1 MNKKV
6 LVLGLGNIL
15 QTDEGI
21 GVHVINYIRERG
33 CIRNAEIVDGGTHS
47 FSLSGPIEEA
57 EQMVVIDT
65 AELNAPPGSIQ
76 VFEGMEM
83 DAFVA
88 HGKKSS
94 AHEIGLKDALSMAL
108 LNGKLPPHRALIGIQ
123 PEKFGWGEKPTK
135 ALEKAIPRACQKA
148 FEITENWKI

>member
-1 MNKKV
+1 MNKKI

-21 GVHVINYIRERG
+21 GVHVINYLKK
-33 CIRNAEIVDGGTHS
+33 RNSIKNLDLVDGGTHS
-47 FSLSGPIEEA
+47 FSLAGPIEEA
-57 EQMVVIDT
+57 DKMVVVDT
-65 AELNAPPGSIQ
+65 AELNSLPGSVK
-76 VFEGMEM
+76 VFEGIEM

-88 HGKKSS
+88 NGKKSS

-108 LNGKLPPHRALIGIQ
+108 LSGKLPAHRALIGIQ
-123 PEKFGWGEKPTK
+123 PGKFGWGEEPT
-135 ALEKAIPRACQKA
+135 EKVKQAIPRASQRV

>member
-21 GVHVINYIRERG
+21 GIHVINSLKRFN
-33 CIRNAEIVDGGTHS
+33 CIKNVELVDGGMHS
-47 FSLSGPIEEA
+47 FNLAVPIEEVD
-57 EQMVVIDT
+57 QIVVVDT
-65 AELNAPPGSIQ
+65 AQLNSPPGSVK
-76 VFEGMEM
+76 VFEGIEM

-88 HGKKSS
+88 NGEKSS
-94 AHEIGLKDALSMAL
+94 AHETGLKDALNTAL
-108 LNGKLPPHRALIGIQ
+108 LDGKLPCHRALVGIQ
-123 PEKFGWGEKPTK
+123 PEKLDQGERPTE
-135 ALEKAIPRACQKA
+135 ALEKAIPRACQKV

>member
-21 GVHVINYIRERG
+21 GVHVINSLKKKN
-33 CIRNAEIVDGGTHS
+33 CIQNINIIDGGTHS
-47 FSLSGPIEEA
+47 FSLAEPIEEA
-57 EQMVVIDT
+57 DQMVVIDT
-65 AELNAPPGSIQ
+65 AELNSPPGSVK
-76 VFEGMEM
+76 VFEGIEM

-88 HGKKSS
+88 NGKKSS

-108 LNGKLPPHRALIGIQ
+108 LNGKLPAHRALVGIQ
-123 PEKFGWGEKPTK
+123 PEKFGWGNKPTA
-135 ALEKAIPRACQKA
+135 ALEKAIPRACQRV
-148 FEITENWKI
+148 FEITENWKV